1 MVVEEE
7 VAIIR
12 DMEEEDKEATEVAA
26 AATAVV
32 ATAAAVV
39 SIQSLILNIYSSILS
54 GNFLK
59 VGIKMEI

>member
-26 AATAVV
+26 ATAVV

-39 SIQSLILNIYSSILS
+39 SIQSLILFIYSSILS
-54 GNFLK
+54 GNFFK

>member
-26 AATAVV
+26 ATAVV
-32 ATAAAVV
+32 DTAAAVV
-39 SIQSLILNIYSSILS
+39 SIQSLILFIYSSILS

-59 VGIKMEI
+59 LGIKMEI